1 MDLPDGVLQTLYA
14 TGLGLEAAL
23 EDVDADPAAA
33 TSGVERAIARL
44 HGTISDIRHYIFGL
58 RAAQQEGGYSLPAML
73 KQLLDGFQHPGV
85 ELSLDAADTAATERN
100 VSKRVQWE
108 CWHVAREAVANA
120 LRHSGCRRVAV
131 TLRLAG
137 RDLQLRVD
145 NDGVGFDTS
154 TPARQGHRGLRNMQ
168 RRAESVGGRLRVESA
183 PGSGTAVTFSV
194 PLPAEGG
201 ARMIRV
207 LLVDDHDVV
216 REGLRS
222 LLRRSPDIE
231 VVGEAGTAAAAEAEA
246 ARLQPD
252 VVVLDVRLPDG
263 NGVEVCRDIR
273 AHRPETR
280 VLMLTSYADDE
291 ALFASIMAG
300 AAGYLL
306 KETRAAALLE
316 AIHTAARGGSLLDPA
331 MTQRVFERLR
341 AAATGPVDPMSQLSE
356 QEQRI
361 LGLIAEGKT
370 NKEIAVE
377 VYLSDKT
384 VKHYVS
390 NILSKLQL
398 SRRSEAAA
406 FWARHRRRA
415 EET

>member
-1 MDLPDGVLQTLYA
+1 
-14 TGLGLEAAL
+14 
-23 EDVDADPAAA
+23 
-33 TSGVERAIARL
+33 
-44 HGTISDIRHYIFGL
+44 
-58 RAAQQEGGYSLPAML
+58 
-73 KQLLDGFQHPGV
+73 
-85 ELSLDAADTAATERN
+85 
-100 VSKRVQWE
+100 
-108 CWHVAREAVANA
+108 
-120 LRHSGCRRVAV
+120 
-131 TLRLAG
+131 
-137 RDLQLRVD
+137 
-145 NDGVGFDTS
+145 
-154 TPARQGHRGLRNMQ
+154 
-168 RRAESVGGRLRVESA
+168 
-183 PGSGTAVTFSV
+183 
-194 PLPAEGG
+194 
-201 ARMIRV
+201 MIRV

-222 LLRRSPDIE
+222 LLRRSADIE
-231 VVGEAGTAAAAEAEA
+231 VVGEAGTAEAAVAEAE
-246 ARLQPD
+246 RLLPD

-273 AHRPETR
+273 AHRLETR

-341 AAATGPVDPMSQLSE
+341 TAAAGPADPVGELSE

-370 NKEIAVE
+370 NKEIAAE

-384 VKHYVS
+384 IKHYVS
-390 NILSKLQL
+390 NILSKLQVT
-398 SRRSEAAA
+398 RRSEAAA
-406 FWARHRRRA
+406 FWARNHGRSDQK
-415 EET
+415 